1 MDYMEN
7 KALDNEIMGNTD
19 ITEEKCSD
27 NESLKN
33 DQRSSKCSLR
43 KDNRGI
49 GVVEIVLILVVLI
62 ALIIIFKDKIIEI
75 INAAFESISE
85 GAGSL

>member
-1 MDYMEN
+1 MDYMDN
-7 KALDNEIMGNTD
+7 KAIDSEIEENND
-19 ITEEKCSD
+19 ITEEKNTDSVSP
-27 NESLKN
+27 EGTKN
-33 DQRSSKCSLR
+33 KKFGLR

-85 GAGSL
+85 GANSL

>member
-1 MDYMEN
+1 MDFENRNNIDKQENGMMEE
-7 KALDNEIMGNTD
+7 AIQGP
-19 ITEEKCSD
+19 EEY
-27 NESLKN
+27 NGERIN
-33 DQRSSKCSLR
+33 LR

-62 ALIIIFKDKIIEI
+62 ALIIIFKDKIMEI
-75 INAAFESISE
+75 INSAFESITE

>member
-1 MDYMEN
+1 METLKEN
-7 KALDNEIMGNTD
+7 NDLRNDNTD
-19 ITEEKCSD
+19 PQAFTENGEPETVGKEC
-27 NESLKN
+27 SLK
-33 DQRSSKCSLR
+33 

-75 INAAFESISE
+75 INSAFESISE
-85 GAGSL
+85 GANSL